1 MKSYKNHTKVINPKV
16 RNLKKLKLITKKCK
30 SLTAAFERPK

>member
-1 MKSYKNHTKVINPKV
+1 MNKNHTKAINLKIS
-16 RNLKKLKLITKKCK
+16 NLKKLKLITKKKKCK

>member
-1 MKSYKNHTKVINPKV
+1 MNKNHTKAINLKIS
-16 RNLKKLKLITKKCK
+16 NLKKLKLITKKKCK